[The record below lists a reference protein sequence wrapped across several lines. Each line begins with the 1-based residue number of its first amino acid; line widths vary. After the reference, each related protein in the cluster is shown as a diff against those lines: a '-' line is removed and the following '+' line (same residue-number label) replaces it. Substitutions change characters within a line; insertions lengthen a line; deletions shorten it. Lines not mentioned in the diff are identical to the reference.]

1 MKIMGLDIGGANTD
15 CAIIEINDE
24 KQIKSIKKSKEYL
37 PMWIENDKLPEC
49 LLKLSQ
55 DDLDSIDVVCVT
67 MTAELADS
75 YESKTEGVLDISKKV
90 MTIFNDKIESLIN
103 LTNSLSFNLHNV
115 STL

>member
-24 KQIKSIKKSKEYL
+24 KQKNLLKNQKNIFQCGLKMINYQ
-37 PMWIENDKLPEC
+37 NVF
-49 LLKLSQ
+49 LKLSQ

-75 YESKTEGVLDISKKV
+75 YMRVKQKV
-90 MTIFNDKIESLIN
+90 F
-103 LTNSLSFNLHNV
+103 
-115 STL
+115 